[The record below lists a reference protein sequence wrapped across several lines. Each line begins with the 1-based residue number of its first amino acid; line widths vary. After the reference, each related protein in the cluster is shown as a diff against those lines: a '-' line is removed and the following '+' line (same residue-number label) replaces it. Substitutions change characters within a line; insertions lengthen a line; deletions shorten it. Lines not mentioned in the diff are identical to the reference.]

1 VPHLLGD
8 GGDVPEL
15 MEPIA
20 VLGGPYG
27 NHVALRAVL
36 EDAAHRG
43 AATIYCLGDLGGFGP
58 RPEAMISLLEE
69 FKVLTVAGNY
79 DRALAE
85 RRPDCGCGYT
95 HPRDNEYARIAYAF
109 TDART
114 TDADRAWMARLP
126 GSHRLTRGGR
136 RYLLCHGSPRQTNE
150 FLWQSASSDA
160 FLGRLARDAK
170 ADQILCTHT
179 GLHWQRELPESGVR
193 FVNVGAVGRPANDGL
208 RVAWYAWFAADRHD
222 ATFIPVAYDAEGV
235 AAEMDAE
242 GLPPEFGETIRTGW
256 WTTCLEILPAK
267 ERARGRW

>member
-1 VPHLLGD
+1 M
-8 GGDVPEL
+8 PEL

-20 VLGGPYG
+20 VFGGPYG
-27 NHVALRAVL
+27 NHAALRAVL
-36 EDAAHRG
+36 EDAARRG

-58 RPEAMISLLEE
+58 RPQAMVSLLEE
-69 FKVLTVAGNY
+69 FQVVTVAGNY
-79 DRALAE
+79 DRALTE
-85 RRPDCGCGYT
+85 RWPDCGCGYT

-150 FLWQSASSDA
+150 FLWESASSDG
-160 FLGRLARDAK
+160 FLARLAREAE

-179 GLHWQRELPESGVR
+179 GLHWQRQLPESGVR
-193 FVNVGAVGRPANDGL
+193 VVNVGAVGRPANDG
-208 RVAWYAWFAADRHD
+208 RRAAWYAWFAADRHD
-222 ATFIPVAYDAEGV
+222 PAFIPAAYDAERV

>member
-1 VPHLLGD
+1 
-8 GGDVPEL
+8 

-20 VLGGPYG
+20 VFGGPYG
-27 NHVALRAVL
+27 NHAALRAVL
-36 EDAAHRG
+36 EDAARRG

-58 RPEAMISLLEE
+58 RPQAMVSLLEE
-69 FKVLTVAGNY
+69 FQVVTVAGNY
-79 DRALAE
+79 DRALTE
-85 RRPDCGCGYT
+85 RWPDCGCGYT

-150 FLWQSASSDA
+150 FLWESASSDG
-160 FLGRLARDAK
+160 FLARLAREAE

-179 GLHWQRELPESGVR
+179 GLHWQRQLPESGVR
-193 FVNVGAVGRPANDGL
+193 VVNVGAVGRPANDG
-208 RVAWYAWFAADRHD
+208 RRAAWYAWFAADRHD
-222 ATFIPVAYDAEGV
+222 AAFIPAAYDAERV

>member
-1 VPHLLGD
+1 MSHLLGD

-20 VLGGPYG
+20 VFGGPYG
-27 NHVALRAVL
+27 NHAALRAVL
-36 EDAAHRG
+36 EDAARRG

-58 RPEAMISLLEE
+58 RPQAMVSLLEE
-69 FKVLTVAGNY
+69 FQVVTVAGNY
-79 DRALAE
+79 DRALTE
-85 RRPDCGCGYT
+85 RWPDCGCGYT

-126 GSHRLTRGGR
+126 GSHRLARGGR

-150 FLWQSASSDA
+150 FLWESASSDG
-160 FLGRLARDAK
+160 FLARLAREAE

-179 GLHWQRELPESGVR
+179 GLHWQRQLPESGVR
-193 FVNVGAVGRPANDGL
+193 VVNVGAVGRPANDG
-208 RVAWYAWFAADRHD
+208 RRAAWYAWFAADRHD
-222 ATFIPVAYDAEGV
+222 ATFISVPYDAEGV
-235 AAEMDAE
+235 ASEMDAE